1 MPFTLKDLGLNIKR
15 LRLSRPSS
23 LRSGKPM
30 LQYELARKAGIP
42 ASCLSNLEK
51 GKYRNPTWELLT
63 KLARALECDIS
74 DFFLAD
80 LGKKSP
86 SLLAFEEMIDLL
98 VREKVEKILRERI
111 KE

>member
-1 MPFTLKDLGLNIKR
+1 MAFALKELGSNIRR
-15 LRLSRPSS
+15 LRLSRPSKIKS
-23 LRSGKPM
+23 SRPM
-30 LQYELARKAGIP
+30 LQYELAQKAGIP

-63 KLARALECDIS
+63 KLARALECEVTE
-74 DFFLAD
+74 FFLVD
-80 LGKKSP
+80 REKKSP

-98 VREKVEKILRERI
+98 VKEKVEKILRERI